1 MIKLIAGKPHI
12 FLLLI
17 AVLLSCGRPAA
28 RRTDERGKGN
38 TLYSV
43 PSTPVKQQGDA
54 DLCWL
59 YAMTATLE
67 SEHLSEGDSVNL
79 SAAFVARMMLHDEAV
94 CCFRGMGRT
103 DIALRGMMPTAL
115 HYINMYG
122 IVPYDSYVD
131 AEDADWTVLLRKI
144 TAMARAA
151 AARHEEQHDFEAAV
165 NSLLDD
171 ELGPLPAPHVYMFG
185 AEYTRQEFAHSVC
198 APDEYV
204 FLCSTTGERMNTP
217 VMLNE
222 PDNVFRDTFRNVPL
236 DTLMQHIRHAVSTGH
251 PVCWEGHV
259 LKGSLLGDS
268 RHGSSYIDEPATAT
282 ADERE
287 RRYKRLETTDDHA
300 LCITGLVRHG
310 GKLYYKCKNSWGEK
324 WGDKGYCY
332 LSENYIAM
340 NTIAVAMSRKAYSAR
355 QAQP

>member
-1 MIKLIAGKPHI
+1 MIRKITTAPHM
-12 FLLLI
+12 LLLLLAI
-17 AVLLSCGRPAA
+17 LLSCGRPAA
-28 RRTDERGKGN
+28 HRAGGNDRNTIATVRT
-38 TLYSV
+38 
-43 PSTPVKQQGDA
+43 TPVKQQGDGT
-54 DLCWL
+54 LCWL

-67 SEHLSEGDSVNL
+67 SEHLGEGDSVNL

-94 CCFRGMGRT
+94 RCFRGMGRT

-151 AARHEEQHDFEAAV
+151 AARHEEQRDFESAV

-236 DTLMQHIRHAVSTGH
+236 DTLMLHIRRAVSTGH

-259 LKGSLLGDS
+259 LRNSILNENS
-268 RHGSSYIDEPATAT
+268 HGSSYIDEPATAT
-282 ADERE
+282 AAERE
-287 RRYKRLETTDDHA
+287 RRYQRLETTDDHA

-340 NTIAVAMSRKAYSAR
+340 NTIAVAMSRKAYAAR
-355 QAQP
+355 HAQP